1 MRRLLCRHVRVRC
14 QVQQQNQADLARNY
28 RLARRQRLSAELCD
42 RGIGRRALCDGYSDL
57 MRDYIDRK
65 R

>member
-1 MRRLLCRHVRVRC
+1 VRFQAQR
-14 QVQQQNQADLARNY
+14 QNQADLARNY

-42 RGIGRRALCDGYSDL
+42 LGIGRRALCDGYSDL